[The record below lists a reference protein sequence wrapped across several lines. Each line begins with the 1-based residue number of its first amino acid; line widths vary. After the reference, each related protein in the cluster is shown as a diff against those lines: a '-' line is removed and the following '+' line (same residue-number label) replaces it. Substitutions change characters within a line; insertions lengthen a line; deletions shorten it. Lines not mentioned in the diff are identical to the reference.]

1 MSIAQSNFTVYPSV
15 GQVVNVLHR
24 TDVGK
29 GGLIKLV
36 KAGRDIRTI
45 KQVHIIEG
53 GYPTITDN
61 VGDVWSVKPSKL
73 GEWETVVPE

>member
-1 MSIAQSNFTVYPSV
+1 MSIAQSKFAVYPTV
-15 GQVVNVLHR
+15 GQVVNVLHQSG
-24 TDVGK
+24 VGK
-29 GGLIKLV
+29 SGVVKLV

-73 GEWETVVPE
+73 GEWETVIPE